1 MLTIAEKPTAHQA
14 PWYTCE
20 LCRNLHI
27 LGEDKENTVIRLAD
41 NSRGFEKGNKK
52 PVISFNK
59 SSIEGKETTNCE
71 QMNTLED
78 ITIDVT
84 GGNVFYYDPKKEYQ
98 TALDIEKNGEK
109 QRISMEAC
117 SDKIQGSD
125 ALNRDWGR
133 LIGNVEIK

>member
-1 MLTIAEKPTAHQA
+1 
-14 PWYTCE
+14 
-20 LCRNLHI
+20 
-27 LGEDKENTVIRLAD
+27 
-41 NSRGFEKGNKK
+41 
-52 PVISFNK
+52 
-59 SSIEGKETTNCE
+59 
-71 QMNTLED
+71 MNTLED
-78 ITIDVT
+78 ITIDA
-84 GGNVFYYDPKKEYQ
+84 GCGNVFYYAPKKEYQ